1 MGDPWP
7 MLSGTGE
14 HRQVHAVVVTFR
26 PDVDDLVLLLKSLM
40 PQVGGIVLV
49 DNGSGPAVSPTLEV
63 AEGLGVRVIR
73 LPENFGIAFA
83 QNIGIEKA
91 IEAGAGYILLSDQD
105 SVPAPDMVQRLLE
118 GLQSS
123 GRGSGAAIA
132 AIGPA
137 TVDRRNGEL
146 SFFWRPGRWLP
157 HRWKPGADEQGEPVE
172 VEFLIASGT
181 LVPVPVIQAIGGMRS
196 RYFIDHVDTEWC
208 FRAKAA
214 GYRLLGSAAARLHH
228 RLGDDVRKIW
238 FLRTRSVMHHSPL
251 RDFYMFRNTLLMLR
265 DTRLSIVWIV
275 HLLGRLVQFSGYF
288 LLFGSDRVQRARMML
303 SGLGHGLVN
312 RGGRRESDGSCTPV
326 PTSPLEPLRRGGA

>member
-1 MGDPWP
+1 MGNPSP
-7 MLSGTGE
+7 MLVGE
-14 HRQVHAVVVTFR
+14 GGHRHVHAVVVTFR
-26 PDVDDLVLLLKSLM
+26 PDVDELVLLLKSLV

-49 DNGSGPAVSPTLEV
+49 DNGSGAAVAPTLEI
-63 AEGLGVRVIR
+63 AEGQGVRVVR

-118 GLQSS
+118 GLHSS
-123 GRGSGAAIA
+123 RRTGQAIA

-157 HRWKPGADEQGEPVE
+157 HRWKPAADEQGELVE

-228 RLGDDVRKIW
+228 RLGDEVKKVW

-265 DTRLSIVWIV
+265 DTRLSAVWTV
-275 HLLGRLVQFSGYF
+275 HLLARLLQFSGYF
-288 LLFGSDRVQRARMML
+288 LLFGTDRLQRARMML
-303 SGLGHGLVN
+303 SGLGQGLAN
-312 RGGRRESDGSCTPV
+312 RGGRREPDGRCTPV
-326 PTSPLEPLRRGGA
+326 PTSSLETLRRGGA